1 MTLSLD
7 IESFKFLSGLHLEVV
22 IICISFQFFQQLKK
36 DNSLGIWLVYR
47 NGDFQTIVLYF
58 WLLITFNGKNL
69 WRLGNFE
76 YVSFRR
82 IQRLNLFYL
91 LLFVYLFLTVLLHG
105 FFSSCRELGLPSHCK
120 RRGLLVAEHRLQGSQ
135 VSVVAA
141 HGPSLVLQGIF
152 LTQGSDLFPALQV
165 DSLPAELSRKPHLK
179 KIFFKYSILTIVLVC
194 LFLIIQP
201 VQC

>member
-36 DNSLGIWLVYR
+36 DNSLGIWLVDR
-47 NGDFQTIVLYF
+47 NGDFQKIVLYF

-76 YVSFRR
+76 YVFLEISFRR

-105 FFSSCRELGLPSHCK
+105 LFSSCRELGLPSHCK
-120 RRGLLVAEHRLQGSQ
+120 RRGLLLLQSTGCRAHRFQQLLLMDPHQFSRGS
-135 VSVVAA
+135 S
-141 HGPSLVLQGIF
+141 
-152 LTQGSDLFPALQV
+152 
-165 DSLPAELSRKPHLK
+165 
-179 KIFFKYSILTIVLVC
+179 
-194 LFLIIQP
+194 
-201 VQC
+201 